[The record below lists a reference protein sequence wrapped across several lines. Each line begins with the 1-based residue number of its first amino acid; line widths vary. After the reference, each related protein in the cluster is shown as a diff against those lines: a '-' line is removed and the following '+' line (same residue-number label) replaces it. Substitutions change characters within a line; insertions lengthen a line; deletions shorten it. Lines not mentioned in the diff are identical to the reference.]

1 MTGSALIRGEP
12 DMPIYVSLVKWTDQ
26 GIKNYRTTVDRAQDY
41 TALIE
46 RHGGRARELLWT
58 IGEFDVVTVAEV
70 PDDDAAV
77 AAMLQVGAL
86 GNVRTTT
93 MRALD
98 PDQLTRVIALTGRA
112 APAAP
117 PR

>member
-1 MTGSALIRGEP
+1 
-12 DMPIYVSLVKWTDQ
+12 MPIYVSLVKWTDQ
-26 GIKNYRTTVDRAQDY
+26 GIKDYRTTVDRARDY
-41 TALIE
+41 AALVE

-58 IGEFDVVTVAEV
+58 IGEYDVVTVAEF
-70 PDDDAAV
+70 PDDDTAV

-98 PDQLTRVIALTGRA
+98 ADQMTRIIALTG
-112 APAAP
+112 
-117 PR
+117 